1 MDITEANLQIALAAI
16 AKLELANLYTVGFT
30 MTLQKNY
37 YSGARFKAD
46 KLIIT
51 FIFSEIFILTVKECN
66 VFTTLVSH

>member
-37 YSGARFKAD
+37 YSGAFFRAD